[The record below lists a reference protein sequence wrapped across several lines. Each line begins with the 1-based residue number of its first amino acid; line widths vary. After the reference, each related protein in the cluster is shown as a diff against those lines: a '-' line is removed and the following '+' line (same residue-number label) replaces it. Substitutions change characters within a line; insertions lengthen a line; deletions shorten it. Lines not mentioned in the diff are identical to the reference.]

1 MRGKKKINYKGWG
14 RPAEGRRERICV
26 ASGAVRVFLL
36 EEKEVVAGRFRRE
49 GRIDWGEEKENA
61 KAWTPLVC
69 PKAGQR
75 VAAPSSRAGEEKD
88 KFFRVLSFLCSLPPK
103 LSNEPPSTL

>member
-49 GRIDWGEEKENA
+49 RRTDRGGRAIPGESV
-61 KAWTPLVC
+61 WLVFMRGKRRKLITKGLSSFC
-69 PKAGQR
+69 MGPGR
-75 VAAPSSRAGEEKD
+75 VGRW
-88 KFFRVLSFLCSLPPK
+88 
-103 LSNEPPSTL
+103 